1 MDEQHGNVVRI
12 SHEENSSLWVT
23 IEKLQSVLRE
33 ILKMKLIDIGNRAG
47 KGRAYGKV
55 GNAYQSPGD
64 YRKAID
70 YDEKDLKNCTRK
82 R

>member
-1 MDEQHGNVVRI
+1 M
-12 SHEENSSLWVT
+12 
-23 IEKLQSVLRE
+23 RE

-64 YRKAID
+64 YRKAIA
-70 YDEKDLKNCTRK
+70 YDEKDLKNCTRN
-82 R
+82 RL